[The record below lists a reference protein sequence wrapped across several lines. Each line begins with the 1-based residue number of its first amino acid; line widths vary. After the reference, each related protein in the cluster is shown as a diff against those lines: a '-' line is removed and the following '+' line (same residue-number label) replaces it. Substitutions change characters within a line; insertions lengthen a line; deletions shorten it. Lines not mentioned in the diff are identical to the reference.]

1 MEVIIF
7 QFVCLVVLF
16 VVMTVSG
23 SIPIVI
29 IWRRK
34 NTQLSDIA
42 GTLISVSNCV
52 AGGVFMGMC
61 FLGLFPFVKEKF
73 RDVMEKMK
81 MSTTFPLAEFVIGIG
96 FFLILTSE
104 QIVISKKK
112 LNSTAPAKNSNRT
125 FVATEDD
132 KREDESHLG
141 LLEAEAN
148 EKQTERESHND
159 NNMELQLSV
168 SGHSHLDTILLTD
181 NTSNQ
186 RSFMLLLAVSIHSLF
201 EGITLG
207 LQTDMVKLLHLFLA
221 VLIHEVL
228 VVLALG
234 VNIAKRNL
242 GVTKS
247 FRYILLAT
255 GSIPVGMI
263 VGLLIGAAPGL
274 FGSVLSACLQGIAA
288 GIFIHVTFMEIMPEE
303 FVRNKY
309 QLWKVLFFFIGFMVM
324 AVVSFFLDNY
334 K

>member
-16 VVMTVSG
+16 VIMTVSG

-34 NTQLSDIA
+34 NAQLSDIA

-81 MSTTFPLAEFVIGIG
+81 LSTTFPIAEFVIGIG

-104 QIVISKKK
+104 QILISKKK
-112 LNSTAPAKNSNRT
+112 LNSAPVKNSAHS
-125 FVATEDD
+125 FVASDDD
-132 KREDESHLG
+132 KHEDESHLG

-148 EKQTERESHND
+148 EKQTDHELQND
-159 NNMELQLSV
+159 DNTELQLSV

-247 FRYILLAT
+247 FRYILMAT

-263 VGLLIGAAPGL
+263 VGLLIGTAPGL

-309 QLWKVLFFFIGFMVM
+309 QLWKVLFFFIGFMLM
-324 AVVSFFLDNY
+324 AVVSFFLDSY